1 MVMKK
6 ILLHIEE
13 SVKLFLDKAT
23 NFNAKTNITDSQS
36 GLRAFAAYTIPA
48 FKFREAGYG
57 IESEMIIE
65 ASNAGFKIL
74 EVPIGVQIRC

>member
-1 MVMKK
+1 MVMRK
-6 ILLHIEE
+6 ILHHTEE
-13 SVKLFLDKAT
+13 LVKTVLDKAT

-36 GLRAFAAYTIPA
+36 GFRAFASYTIPA

-65 ASNAGFKIL
+65 ASNAGFKIV